1 MIQMENVCFEYK
13 VHTPVLNGINAQ
25 IYKGDVVGILG
36 HNGAGKTT
44 LFRILLDLFKP
55 SEGVVKVDAMK
66 RELGYVPEE
75 AGIYLNLSAMQNM
88 MFRADINHISSNN
101 IQQDIMELLYRVQL
115 DDRIKDSKVVNW
127 SNGMKKRL
135 ALTCSL
141 IIGPKILFLDEP
153 TNGLD
158 PESLKIF
165 LNILEE
171 ENKKGMTILINSHD
185 LHTISKICNRIMIL
199 QKGQKIYESYDF
211 KENLEALYFE
221 MVNRRKA

>member
-75 AGIYLNLSAMQNM
+75 AGIYLNLSAMQN
-88 MFRADINHISSNN
+88 ISCHSLLKRWKANMTSTSGKLRCNN
-101 IQQDIMELLYRVQL
+101 VFCNFVGLFFCFDLY
-115 DDRIKDSKVVNW
+115 
-127 SNGMKKRL
+127 
-135 ALTCSL
+135 
-141 IIGPKILFLDEP
+141 
-153 TNGLD
+153 
-158 PESLKIF
+158 
-165 LNILEE
+165 
-171 ENKKGMTILINSHD
+171 
-185 LHTISKICNRIMIL
+185 
-199 QKGQKIYESYDF
+199 
-211 KENLEALYFE
+211 
-221 MVNRRKA
+221 

>member
-1 MIQMENVCFEYK
+1 M
-13 VHTPVLNGINAQ
+13 
-25 IYKGDVVGILG
+25 
-36 HNGAGKTT
+36 
-44 LFRILLDLFKP
+44 FRILLDLFKP

-75 AGIYLNLSAMQNM
+75 DGIYLNLSAMQNM

-101 IQQDIMELLYRVQL
+101 IQQDIMELLHRVQL

-171 ENKKGMTILINSHD
+171 ENKKGMTVLINSHD